1 MLLGDRDMTHYS
13 VERCET
19 VLIAHM
25 IRGLEVVLQSSGVVF
40 TDNAAAA
47 AAELCGLVR
56 EPKGRGKDGGIT
68 IRSRARGRQVLSL
81 FLGHGVRHHKSNVN
95 ARKSLGKGK
104 AKGCARER
112 YEEQDQWGLWVGSK
126 EKGRVDE

>member
-1 MLLGDRDMTHYS
+1 MLLGDGDMTHYS

-25 IRGLEVVLQSSGVVF
+25 IRRLEVVLQSSGVVF
-40 TDNAAAA
+40 TDNPAAA

-68 IRSRARGRQVLSL
+68 IRSRAG
-81 FLGHGVRHHKSNVN
+81 GHGVRHHKSNVN
-95 ARKSLGKGK
+95 SRKSLG
-104 AKGCARER
+104 ER
-112 YEEQDQWGLWVGSK
+112 KSK
-126 EKGRVDE
+126 RLCS